1 MTANAIALPTRSA
14 GREQYFMLPGCYT
27 WQQFQSLKTS
37 LGENTNLKI
46 SYLDGIIELMTTGEP
61 HETISR
67 VISLL
72 LGLYFWHYQIEFT
85 PVGSATR
92 ESETKEVS
100 FAPDES
106 YYIGQKKEHP
116 DLAIEVIITSGNIN
130 KLEKYKRF
138 KVREVWFWQKGKIAV
153 YVLQNADN
161 EDKIGCELQNKSELL
176 PDLDLKMLAHCV
188 LMPSKVEAMNEFLN
202 HIQDP
207 KNL

>member
-1 MTANAIALPTRSA
+1 MTANAIARPAHSA
-14 GREQYFMLPGCYT
+14 GREQYFMLPGCYN

-37 LGENTNLKI
+37 LGENSNVKI
-46 SYLDGIIELMTTGEP
+46 SYLDGRIELMTTGEQ

-72 LGLYFWHYQIEFT
+72 LGLYFWHHQIEFI

-92 ESETKEVS
+92 ESEEKEVS

-130 KLEKYKRF
+130 KLEKYKRL
-138 KVREVWFWQKGKIAV
+138 KVKEVWFWQKETISV
-153 YVLQNADN
+153 YILQNP
-161 EDKIGCELQNKSELL
+161 EDEKKIGYELKSKSELL
-176 PDLDLKMLAHCV
+176 PDLDLTMLTNCV
-188 LMPSKVEAMNEFLN
+188 LMPSRVEAMNEFLRKLS
-202 HIQDP
+202 QGQV
-207 KNL
+207 